1 MCDLS
6 SIFSSVFVFVTQK
19 VTYMIHGPAFYDI
32 IAYLPNKVQ
41 ISAVTVAALWKDFKK
56 YDVL

>member
-6 SIFSSVFVFVTQK
+6 SIFLLSFRLRDT
-19 VTYMIHGPAFYDI
+19 TGDLHDI

-41 ISAVTVAALWKDFKK
+41 ISAVTVAALWKDLKK